1 MSRDDYSA
9 FERVTTRWSDNDV
22 YGHVNNVQYYSF
34 FDTAVN
40 SWLIRASET
49 AIGSSSAVGVV
60 AETSCR
66 FMRDLAFPVTVEIGL
81 VTERVGSTS
90 VTYQLGVF
98 AEGENEERARGRFV
112 HVYVDRDSRRPV
124 PIPERV
130 RSALRDLAPRADHE

>member
-66 FMRDLAFPVTVEIGL
+66 FMRDLAFPVTVE
-81 VTERVGSTS
+81 STS